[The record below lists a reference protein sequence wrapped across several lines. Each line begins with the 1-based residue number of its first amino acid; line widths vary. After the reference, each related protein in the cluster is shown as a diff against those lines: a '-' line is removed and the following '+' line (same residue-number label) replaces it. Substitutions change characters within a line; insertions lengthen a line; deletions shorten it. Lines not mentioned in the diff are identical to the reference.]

1 MERPIECSHCKR
13 NIKVIYQDI
22 QLHESTE
29 IGMCSKCPILNKKL
43 HGTQGKSITNPSIT
57 TKENVQTLHCGNC
70 ETSQEALQTGEGLGC
85 SECYV
90 VFEEL
95 ILQDLLQ
102 ANKIGSRVRS
112 AFSRKKY
119 VSLHIGK
126 TPHQPKEITLSKRL
140 QELTEALNEALK
152 GENYEQ
158 AAWLRDQIQE
168 IIGK

>member
-13 NIKVIYQDI
+13 SIKIIYQDI
-22 QLHESTE
+22 QLHESNE
-29 IGMCSKCPILNKKL
+29 VGMCNKCPILNKKL
-43 HGTQGKSITNPSIT
+43 HGTKGKSATSHPITQES
-57 TKENVQTLHCGNC
+57 VQTLHCGNC

-95 ILQDLLQ
+95 ILQDLVQ
-102 ANKIGSRVRS
+102 ANKIGPRVRS
-112 AFSRKKY
+112 ALSKKKY
-119 VSLHIGK
+119 ASLHIGK

>member
-13 NIKVIYQDI
+13 NIKIVYQDI
-22 QLHESTE
+22 QLHESNE
-29 IGMCSKCPILNKKL
+29 IGMCNECPILSKKL
-43 HGTQGKSITNPSIT
+43 HGTQGKSIQNTAIAQES
-57 TKENVQTLHCGNC
+57 VQTLHCGNC

-95 ILQDLLQ
+95 ILQDLIQ
-102 ANKIGSRVRS
+102 ANKIGPRVRS
-112 AFSRKKY
+112 ALSKKKY
-119 VSLHIGK
+119 TSFHIGK
-126 TPHQPKEITLSKRL
+126 IPRQPKEITLSKRL